1 MVVERDVPDL
11 VVLADRHGEA
21 AAGAIAKAVPQGR
34 LDAGKA
40 VIEIGVG
47 GGAEAGEQLVE
58 EVVVVA
64 R

>member
-1 MVVERDVPDL
+1 MPDL

-21 AAGAIAKAVPQGR
+21 AAGAISKAVLQGR
-34 LDAGKA
+34 LDAGEA
-40 VIEIGVG
+40 VIEVGVVG
-47 GGAEAGEQLVE
+47 GADAGEQLVE